1 VTLKARAGDVWVQGI
16 SEKVT
21 LLQSRGGG
29 GRIKGEPGGSYSSIH
44 LVVIGLM
51 RRWERVRAKGKNPQR
66 EVS

>member
-1 VTLKARAGDVWVQGI
+1 VTLKARAGDVWVRGI

-29 GRIKGEPGGSYSSIH
+29 GRGRIKGEPGGSYSSLH

-51 RRWERVRAKGKNPQR
+51 RLYGK
-66 EVS
+66 E